1 MLQFGSIVIAG
12 FGYSNF
18 NTILVS
24 LPISVFTFIWVI
36 MSTIITSKFRRSRC
50 ITAACLSLIS
60 LAGCL
65 MVSQIDPSKKVA
77 RLAGMWLFPAYS
89 AGIPIILSIIASNVG
104 GYTKRTTVSAVVF
117 IGNCA
122 GNITGPFLF
131 FSNEKPNYNSAWIG
145 IMISLAIAFIAILSL
160 RQLLHIQNQHRNS
173 QQNVNIDP
181 ESPEPIDN
189 EGFAVLAKD
198 ETDWENPKFR
208 YYL

>member
-1 MLQFGSIVIAG
+1 MASLRVRHGILHSQWRSHKCNYRSTTLHEVWIITYTMLQFGAIVIAG

-24 LPISVFTFIWVI
+24 LPISVFTFIWVV
-36 MSTIITSKFRRSRC
+36 MATIITSKFRKSRC
-50 ITAACLSLIS
+50 ITAACLSLMS

-65 MVSQIDPSKKVA
+65 MVSQIDPSRKVA

-89 AGIPIILSIIASNVG
+89 AGIPIMLSIIASNVG

-131 FSNEKPNYNSAWIG
+131 FSDEMPNYRVSSTIP
-145 IMISLAIAFIAILSL
+145 L
-160 RQLLHIQNQHRNS
+160 
-173 QQNVNIDP
+173 
-181 ESPEPIDN
+181 
-189 EGFAVLAKD
+189 
-198 ETDWENPKFR
+198 
-208 YYL
+208 